1 MTEETHEKNEMIEKN
16 EMNDQAQRDQ
26 RDHKDR
32 KAEMSE
38 KSPEEGPGKK
48 TEKTEKSQLKS
59 KGLLPQRQENM
70 FVIRL
75 KTVGGRIDSE
85 KLRALADAAEK
96 YGYGYVHVTSRQ
108 QIEIPF
114 VKLKNTA
121 EASCELEERGLYEGS
136 SGKRVRAIVACQGS
150 KICRFGLVD
159 SQKLAK
165 KIDEKYF
172 GEPVPKKLKIA
183 ITGCPSSCV
192 RPQENDFGIMGT
204 TRPEIVE
211 ENCVSCGR
219 CEKAC
224 KVQAIKVGEEKVQ
237 IDREKCVLCGL
248 CIATCKKEALKT
260 EKSGCTIFVGGHG
273 GRKPR
278 HGVKLFE
285 LADEEQL
292 FSILEKTVN
301 YYKREGLD
309 GERFGDLLDR
319 LGMEKFRKEVLPKHQ
334 MRFE

>member
-1 MTEETHEKNEMIEKN
+1 MTEETCEKNEMIEKI
-16 EMNDQAQRDQ
+16 EKNDQDQ
-26 RDHKDR
+26 RDRRDD
-32 KAEMSE
+32 KANMSE
-38 KSPEEGPGKK
+38 KGPEEKPGKK
-48 TEKTEKSQLKS
+48 TEKTEKSQLKN

-70 FVIRL
+70 FVIRI

-85 KLRALADAAEK
+85 KLRALADAADK

-150 KICRFGLVD
+150 KICRFGLID

-248 CIATCKKEALKT
+248 CITTCKKEALRA

-334 MRFE
+334 MHFE